1 MKVRHRADMPV
12 NSNLIVRAPT
22 GEDVMR
28 MLRELHLPLLPQLY
42 PPQVI
47 PFGHAAAS
55 IAAGD
60 LILNSLC
67 GFIIEHYVTTKLAI
81 EKRVRDPGCPTVCR
95 KPR

>member
-42 PPQVI
+42 PPKSFRLGMRLPPSQREI
-47 PFGHAAAS
+47 LSS
-55 IAAGD
+55 I
-60 LILNSLC
+60 
-67 GFIIEHYVTTKLAI
+67 
-81 EKRVRDPGCPTVCR
+81 VCAVLLSNTM
-95 KPR
+95 